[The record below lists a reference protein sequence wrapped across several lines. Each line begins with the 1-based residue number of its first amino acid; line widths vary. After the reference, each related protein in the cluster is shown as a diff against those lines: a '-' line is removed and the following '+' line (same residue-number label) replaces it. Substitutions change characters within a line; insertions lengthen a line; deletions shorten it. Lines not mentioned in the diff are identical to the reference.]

1 MPVNPTAPATTPVKV
16 VPPAPSTRPAPPAVP
31 SEPAA
36 TFHGDDYAKPG
47 VLGTAT
53 TLNSIANAARTPV
66 KVARAA
72 RGGAQVGMTTTAGSL
87 SGFLAAFK
95 AGLQA
100 NAIMAGA
107 LSIVSNG
114 YDALKGR
121 TNMKQFLGLT
131 AADTVAYTA
140 IGAAATATSATFG
153 PMIVGLLPA
162 IPLAGPV
169 IGIGLALAVGIGGSM
184 LYGKLGHEPLKEA
197 LR

>member
-1 MPVNPTAPATTPVKV
+1 MTVTATTPATTPVKPPAPTPRP
-16 VPPAPSTRPAPPAVP
+16 VPPAVT
-31 SEPAA
+31 EPAA
-36 TFHGDDYAKPG
+36 KLQGDDYAKPG

-53 TLNSIANAARTPV
+53 TFNSIANAAKGPI
-66 KVARAA
+66 KVARGAA
-72 RGGAQVGMTTTAGSL
+72 RGGAQVGMSSTAGSL
-87 SGFLAAFK
+87 SGFLAAFR
-95 AGLQA
+95 AGIQA

-114 YDALKGR
+114 YDAIKGR

-153 PMIVGLLPA
+153 PMLVGLLPA

>member
-1 MPVNPTAPATTPVKV
+1 MPVSPSPATTPVKV
-16 VPPAPSTRPAPPAVP
+16 TPVVPAQPAPQAALSVP
-31 SEPAA
+31 TQAYQ
-36 TFHGDDYAKPG
+36 GDDYAKPG

-53 TLNSIANAARTPV
+53 TLNSIANAARTPL
-66 KVARAA
+66 KVARSAA
-72 RGGAQVGMTTTAGSL
+72 KGGAAVGMSTTAGSL

-114 YDALKGR
+114 YDAIKGR

-140 IGAAATATSATFG
+140 IGAAATATSATFA

-162 IPLAGPV
+162 IPLAGPA
-169 IGIGLALAVGIGGSM
+169 IGIGLALLVGVGGSM
-184 LYGKLGHEPLKEA
+184 LYGKLGHEPLKAA

>member
-1 MPVNPTAPATTPVKV
+1 MPVNPTTQAPTPAKPVAKAPVAPAA
-16 VPPAPSTRPAPPAVP
+16 PAPQAA
-31 SEPAA
+31 PAA
-36 TFHGDDYAKPG
+36 AMHGDDYAKPG

-53 TLNSIANAARTPV
+53 TFNSIANAAKTPV

-72 RGGAQVGMTTTAGSL
+72 KGGAQVGMAQGATSL
-87 SGFLAAFK
+87 GGFLAAFR

-100 NAIMAGA
+100 NAVMAGA
-107 LSIVSNG
+107 LSLVSNG

-121 TNMKQFLGLT
+121 TNMKQFLALT

-140 IGAAATATSATFG
+140 IGALATATSATFA
-153 PMIVGLLPA
+153 PLIVGLIPA

-184 LYGKLGHEPLKEA
+184 AYGKLGHEPLKDA
-197 LR
+197 LK

>member
-1 MPVNPTAPATTPVKV
+1 MPVTATTPATTPVK
-16 VPPAPSTRPAPPAVP
+16 PATPAPAPAKPVAA
-31 SEPAA
+31 EQPAA

-53 TLNSIANAARTPV
+53 TLNSIANAAKGPL
-66 KVARAA
+66 KVARGAA
-72 RGGAQVGMTTTAGSL
+72 RGGAQVGMSSTAGSL
-87 SGFLAAFK
+87 SGFLAAFR

-107 LSIVSNG
+107 LSIASNG
-114 YDALKGR
+114 YDAIKGR

-140 IGAAATATSATFG
+140 IGAAATATSATFA